1 MDLPYVEA
9 TVLERKKYHELPNF
23 DLDFLFLVADGI
35 C

>member
-9 TVLERKKYHELPNF
+9 TVLERKKYELPNF